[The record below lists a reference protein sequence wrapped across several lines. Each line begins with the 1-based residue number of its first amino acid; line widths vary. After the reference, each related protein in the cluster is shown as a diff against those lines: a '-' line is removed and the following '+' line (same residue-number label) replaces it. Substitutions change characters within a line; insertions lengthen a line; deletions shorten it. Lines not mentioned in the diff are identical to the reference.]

1 MELRQAARG
10 LGCVQVS
17 DASQIQAPRPGCRVS
32 ERMREQLNSNPLAQ
46 LALVGVLLVAVGF
59 FVLSSGGGG
68 EEEGESGAT
77 EATLGV
83 TEATEGG
90 ATASVSLP
98 PSSSLDAPPLPRHV
112 LRAYEANQ
120 TVALLFV
127 REGGID
133 DRLVK
138 RATEDVARFPEVSL
152 FVVPANRISRYAEIS
167 EGVGVERVPAL
178 VVVTPKRLKQTV
190 PTASVNY
197 GFQSP
202 QSIEQA
208 IVDAGYKGPTVDYH
222 P

>member
-1 MELRQAARG
+1 
-10 LGCVQVS
+10 
-17 DASQIQAPRPGCRVS
+17 
-32 ERMREQLNSNPLAQ
+32 MREQLNSNPLAQ

-59 FVLSSGGGG
+59 FVLSGGGG

-77 EATLGV
+77 ATETTLGV
-83 TEATEGG
+83 TEPTEG
-90 ATASVSLP
+90 TASVGLP
-98 PSSSLDAPPLPRHV
+98 PASSLDAPPLPAHV
-112 LRAYEANQ
+112 LRAYEAGN

-138 RATEDVARFPEVSL
+138 RATQDIEAFPDVSL
-152 FVVPANRISRYAEIS
+152 FVVPASRISRYAEIS
-167 EGVGVERVPAL
+167 EGVGVQRVPAL

-190 PTASVNY
+190 PTASVSY

-208 IVDAGYKGPTVDYH
+208 VIDAGYKGPTVDYH

>member
-1 MELRQAARG
+1 
-10 LGCVQVS
+10 
-17 DASQIQAPRPGCRVS
+17 
-32 ERMREQLNSNPLAQ
+32 MREQLNSNPLAQ

-68 EEEGESGAT
+68 EEEGESGGASA

-83 TEATEGG
+83 TEGG
-90 ATASVSLP
+90 ASAAVSLP
-98 PSSSLDAPPLPRHV
+98 PPSSLDAPPLPRHV

-133 DRLVK
+133 DRLVE
-138 RATEDVARFPEVSL
+138 RATQGIAAFPDVSL
-152 FVVPANRISRYAEIS
+152 FVVPVNRISRYAEIS

-178 VVVTPKRLKQTV
+178 VAVTPKRLKQSV
-190 PTASVNY
+190 PTASVSY

-208 IVDAGYKGPTVDYH
+208 IIDAGYEGPTIDYH

>member
-1 MELRQAARG
+1 
-10 LGCVQVS
+10 
-17 DASQIQAPRPGCRVS
+17 
-32 ERMREQLNSNPLAQ
+32 MREQLNSNPLAQ

-68 EEEGESGAT
+68 EEEEGEAGTAT
-77 EATLGV
+77 ETTLGV
-83 TEATEGG
+83 TDAAEGG
-90 ATASVSLP
+90 ATASVGLP
-98 PSSSLDAPPLPRHV
+98 PSASLDAPPLPRHV

-138 RATEDVARFPEVSL
+138 QATQDIAAFPDVSL
-152 FVVPANRISRYAEIS
+152 FVISASRISRYAEIS

-178 VVVTPKRLKQTV
+178 VVLTPKRLKQSV
-190 PTASVNY
+190 PTASVSY

-208 IVDAGYKGPTVDYH
+208 VIDAGYKGPTVDYH

>member
-1 MELRQAARG
+1 
-10 LGCVQVS
+10 
-17 DASQIQAPRPGCRVS
+17 
-32 ERMREQLNSNPLAQ
+32 MREQLNSNPLAQ

-59 FVLSSGGGG
+59 FVLSGGGGG
-68 EEEGESGAT
+68 EEGESSGAST

-83 TEATEGG
+83 SDTAEG
-90 ATASVSLP
+90 ATTSVSLP
-98 PSSSLDAPPLPRHV
+98 PSSSLDAPPLPPSV
-112 LRAYEANQ
+112 LRAYETNQ

-133 DRLVK
+133 DRLVE
-138 RATEDVARFPEVSL
+138 RATQGIAAFPDVSL

-167 EGVGVERVPAL
+167 EGVGVQRVPAL
-178 VVVTPKRLKQTV
+178 VVLTPKRLKQTV
-190 PTASVNY
+190 PTASVSY

-208 IVDAGYKGPTVDYH
+208 VIDAGYKGPTVDYH

>member
-1 MELRQAARG
+1 
-10 LGCVQVS
+10 
-17 DASQIQAPRPGCRVS
+17 
-32 ERMREQLNSNPLAQ
+32 MREQLNSNPLAQ

-59 FVLSSGGGG
+59 FVLSGGGG
-68 EEEGESGAT
+68 EEEGETGAT
-77 EATLGV
+77 STETTLGV
-83 TEATEGG
+83 TEPTEGG
-90 ATASVSLP
+90 TASVSLP
-98 PSSSLDAPPLPRHV
+98 PPSSLDAPPLPSHV
-112 LRAYEANQ
+112 LRAYEANK

-138 RATEDVARFPEVSL
+138 RATQDIEAFPDVSL
-152 FVVPANRISRYAEIS
+152 FVIPASRISRYAEIS
-167 EGVGVERVPAL
+167 EGVGVQRVPAL

-190 PTASVNY
+190 PTASVSY

-208 IVDAGYKGPTVDYH
+208 IIDAGYRGPTVDYH

>member
-1 MELRQAARG
+1 
-10 LGCVQVS
+10 
-17 DASQIQAPRPGCRVS
+17 
-32 ERMREQLNSNPLAQ
+32 MREQLNSNPLAQ

-59 FVLSSGGGG
+59 FVLSGGGGG
-68 EEEGESGAT
+68 EEEGESAGASS

-83 TEATEGG
+83 TDTAEGG

-98 PSSSLDAPPLPRHV
+98 PPSSLDAPPLPRHV
-112 LRAYEANQ
+112 LRAYEANK

-138 RATEDVARFPEVSL
+138 RATAGIASFPDVSL

-167 EGVGVERVPAL
+167 EGVGVQRVPAL
-178 VVVTPKRLKQTV
+178 VVVTPKRLKQSV
-190 PTASVNY
+190 PTASVSY
-197 GFQSP
+197 GFQRQ

-208 IVDAGYKGPTVDYH
+208 VIDAGYKGPTVDYH

>member
-1 MELRQAARG
+1 
-10 LGCVQVS
+10 
-17 DASQIQAPRPGCRVS
+17 
-32 ERMREQLNSNPLAQ
+32 MREQLNSNPLAQ
-46 LALVGVLLVAVGF
+46 LAVVGVLLVAVGF
-59 FVLSSGGGG
+59 FVLSTGGGG
-68 EEEGESGAT
+68 EEEGESGEAST
-77 EATLGV
+77 ELGI
-83 TEATEGG
+83 TTPAEGA
-90 ATASVSLP
+90 ATAAVSLP

-112 LRAYEANQ
+112 LRAYEADR

-138 RATEDVARFPEVSL
+138 RASQDIAAFPGVSL

-190 PTASVNY
+190 PTASVSY

-202 QSIEQA
+202 QSVEQA
-208 IVDAGYKGPTVDYH
+208 IIDAGYEGPTVDYH

>member
-1 MELRQAARG
+1 MA
-10 LGCVQVS
+10 VV
-17 DASQIQAPRPGCRVS
+17 SQIQDLRSGCRVS

-59 FVLSSGGGG
+59 FVLSGGGG
-68 EEEGESGAT
+68 EEEGETGVSTT
-77 EATLGV
+77 EPTVGV
-83 TEATEGG
+83 TESTEG
-90 ATASVSLP
+90 TASVSLP
-98 PSSSLDAPPLPRHV
+98 TPSLDAPPLPRHV

-138 RATEDVARFPEVSL
+138 RATQDIEAFPGVSL
-152 FVVPANRISRYAEIS
+152 FVVPASRISRYAEIS
-167 EGVGVERVPAL
+167 EGVGVQRVPAL
-178 VVVTPKRLKQTV
+178 VVVTPKKLKQTV
-190 PTASVNY
+190 PTASVSY

-202 QSIEQA
+202 QSIKQA
-208 IVDAGYKGPTVDYH
+208 IVDAGYEGPTVDYH

>member
-1 MELRQAARG
+1 
-10 LGCVQVS
+10 
-17 DASQIQAPRPGCRVS
+17 
-32 ERMREQLNSNPLAQ
+32 MREQLNSNPLAQ

-68 EEEGESGAT
+68 EEEGEAGTAT
-77 EATLGV
+77 ETTLGV
-83 TEATEGG
+83 TEVTEGG
-90 ATASVSLP
+90 ATTSVGLP
-98 PSSSLDAPPLPRHV
+98 PSASLDAPPLPRHV

-133 DRLVK
+133 DRRVE
-138 RATEDVARFPEVSL
+138 RATQDIAAFPDVSL

-178 VVVTPKRLKQTV
+178 VVLTPKRLKQSV
-190 PTASVNY
+190 PTASVSY
-197 GFQSP
+197 GFQSS

-208 IVDAGYKGPTVDYH
+208 VIDAGYKGPTVDYH